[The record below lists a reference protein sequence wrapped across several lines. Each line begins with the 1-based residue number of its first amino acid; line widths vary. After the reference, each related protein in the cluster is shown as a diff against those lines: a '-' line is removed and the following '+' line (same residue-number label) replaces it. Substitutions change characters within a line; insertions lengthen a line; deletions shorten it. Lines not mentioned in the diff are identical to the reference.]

1 VTGGPQPK
9 GGRLLRLYPGG
20 WRERYGDEMLALL
33 ETAGIGWRGRIDLV
47 RGAID
52 ARIHEPSRVPAVAAI
67 VCGGLWTF
75 IGAGI
80 AAQPV
85 PPDWPGYLLETLP
98 IAAVAVVS
106 GAVAIVGCWARRS
119 DAAGRRGAI
128 AIAVAIACQVI
139 WAAVLVAA
147 FMGAADGAVTAA
159 GQVIGVVGVILVGL
173 TLLAT
178 GDLVIGGLLVLAPTL
193 LLFGLPFAPLGYGF
207 AWTLAGFVL
216 LTAPADDEPRLLS
229 TG

>member
-1 VTGGPQPK
+1 LRRVSEPRGV
-9 GGRLLRLYPGG
+9 RLLRLYPRP
-20 WRERYGDEMLALL
+20 WRQRYESEVAAMLELAD
-33 ETAGIGWRGRIDLV
+33 IGWRGWVDLL

-52 ARIHEPSRVPAVAAI
+52 ARLHEPSRGFAIAAL

-80 AAQPV
+80 VAQPV
-85 PPDWPGYLLETLP
+85 PPDWPGYLVETLP
-98 IAAVAVVS
+98 VAAMAVS
-106 GAVAIVGCWARRS
+106 AGAVAIVGCWARRS
-119 DAAGRRGAI
+119 DVAGRRGTVAI
-128 AIAVAIACQVI
+128 AIAVVCQVT
-139 WAAVLVAA
+139 WAAALLAT
-147 FMGAADGAVTAA
+147 FLGAADGSVTAA
-159 GQVIGVVGVILVGL
+159 GQAIGVVGVVLIGL

-207 AWTLAGFVL
+207 AWTLTGFVL
-216 LTAPADDEPRLLS
+216 LAAPADDQPSLLS

>member
-1 VTGGPQPK
+1 MSEPSGA
-9 GGRLLRLYPGG
+9 RLLRLYPRT
-20 WRERYGDEMLALL
+20 WRQRYASEVAAVLELAD
-33 ETAGIGWRGRIDLV
+33 IGWRGRVDLI
-47 RGAID
+47 RGALD
-52 ARIHEPSRVPAVAAI
+52 ARLHEPSRIPAIAAL

-98 IAAVAVVS
+98 IAAVAVLA
-106 GAVAIVGCWARRS
+106 GAVGIVGCWARHS
-119 DAAGRRGAI
+119 DVAGRRGAI
-128 AIAVAIACQVI
+128 VISVAIACQVI
-139 WAAVLVAA
+139 WAAALVAT
-147 FMGAADGAVTAA
+147 FLGAADGAVTAA
-159 GQVIGVVGVILVGL
+159 GQAIGVVGVVLVGL

-193 LLFGLPFAPLGYGF
+193 LLFGLPLAPLGYGF

-216 LTAPADDEPRLLS
+216 LTSPTDDEPSLLS